1 MAFTATGKTNDSDLG
16 IPEGEHTVEII
27 SATLIRSAKKGTPG
41 IKMKFQDSKK
51 RIANGTL
58 WLTES
63 GLGFMEAAMASIGK
77 PVKIG
82 QEFDPQPDDFL
93 GSTARI
99 EVKKNEGGYSELA
112 NWVKPVKGTP
122 EVDDL
127 SDDEIPF

>member
-1 MAFTATGKTNDSDLG
+1 MAFTAAGKSNDSG
-16 IPEGEHTVEII
+16 IPEGEHNVEII

-41 IKMKFQDSKK
+41 IKMRFKDRQSRLAD
-51 RIANGTL
+51 GTL
-58 WLTES
+58 WLTQA

-82 QEFDPQPDDFL
+82 QEFDPHPDDFL

-99 EVKKNEGGYSELA
+99 QVKKNESGFSELA
-112 NWVKPVKGTP
+112 NWLTPVKVRP
-122 EVDDL
+122 EVSDL